1 MSEKVRNYDKESIE
15 VCRNCKG
22 TGVAYTVPEFHPY
35 GKEDDPQ
42 PYECPVCQGS
52 GRVKKTLNIEIT
64 IEPYPCLLYT
74 SPSPRDMR
82 RSRMPSS
89 A

>member
-22 TGVAYTVPEFHPY
+22 TGVAYTLPEFHPY
-35 GKEDDPQ
+35 GKEDAPE

-64 IEPYPCLLYT
+64 IEPYPGK
-74 SPSPRDMR
+74 SGV
-82 RSRMPSS
+82 
-89 A
+89 

>member
-22 TGVAYTVPEFHPY
+22 TGVAYMVPKFHPY

-42 PYECPVCQGS
+42 PYECPVCRGS
-52 GRVKKTLNIEIT
+52 GRVKKTSNIRIT
-64 IEPYPCLLYT
+64 IEPYPGK
-74 SPSPRDMR
+74 SGV
-82 RSRMPSS
+82 
-89 A
+89 

>member
-35 GKEDDPQ
+35 GKEDDPI
-42 PYECPVCQGS
+42 PYKCPVCNGS
-52 GRVKKTLNIEIT
+52 GRVKKRLKIEIT
-64 IEPYPCLLYT
+64 IEPYPG
-74 SPSPRDMR
+74 SGV
-82 RSRMPSS
+82 
-89 A
+89 

>member
-1 MSEKVRNYDKESIE
+1 MCEKVRHYDKESIE

-35 GKEDDPQ
+35 GKEKDPE
-42 PYECPVCQGS
+42 PFECPVCKGS

-64 IEPYPCLLYT
+64 IEPYAG
-74 SPSPRDMR
+74 
-82 RSRMPSS
+82 SS
-89 A
+89 SV